1 MACSPSTAGKE
12 SFYFGYIA
20 HNYHSKFQSRHTSI
34 TFVVY
39 CLIHSHS
46 YTPLCLFVAV
56 AVYGAILGGM
66 EKKALQIANELNEIV
81 NEEMFNEFP
90 DLVSYLESYSAL
102 EVHAMIRFGLWKELL
117 EIESPKNSNLML
129 FRAASI
135 KFARA
140 LAYAVLGNVAEAR
153 KEADHF
159 DRLRGNPDAKM
170 RILHNNSLAD
180 LFAVDSVMARGEIS
194 YREGKYAVAFGLLR
208 KAVVMQD
215 TLNYDEPW
223 GKMQPIRH
231 ALGGLL
237 LEQGVV
243 GEATKVFRKDLKYHP
258 RNPWA
263 LVGLIRCLKR
273 SGGSCCSSSSG
284 TDTATEIAEL
294 EEQLRVQRQSEW
306 ADFDVTVS
314 CACCIGTE
322 SNDEDEFSS

>member
-1 MACSPSTAGKE
+1 
-12 SFYFGYIA
+12 
-20 HNYHSKFQSRHTSI
+20 
-34 TFVVY
+34 
-39 CLIHSHS
+39 
-46 YTPLCLFVAV
+46 
-56 AVYGAILGGM
+56 M
-66 EKKALQIANELNEIV
+66 EKKAMQIANELNGIV

-90 DLVSYLESYSAL
+90 DLVAYLESYSAL

-117 EIESPKNSNLML
+117 ELESPKNSKLML

-140 LAYAVLGNVAEAR
+140 LAYAATGNVAEAR

-159 DRLRGNPDAKM
+159 DSLRGSPDAKM
-170 RILHNNSLAD
+170 RILHNNTLAD
-180 LFAVDSVMARGEIS
+180 LFAVDSIMVRGEIS
-194 YREGKYAVAFGLLR
+194 YREGKYEEAFGLLR

-215 TLNYDEPW
+215 DLNYDEPW

-243 GEATKVFRKDLKYHP
+243 GEATEVFREDLKYHP

-273 SGGSCCSSSSG
+273 SGDESCCSSSG
-284 TDTATEIAEL
+284 KDTVDEIAEL

-306 ADFDVTVS
+306 ADHDVVVS
-314 CACCIGTE
+314 CACCRGAE
-322 SNDEDEFSS
+322 SNVDVSS